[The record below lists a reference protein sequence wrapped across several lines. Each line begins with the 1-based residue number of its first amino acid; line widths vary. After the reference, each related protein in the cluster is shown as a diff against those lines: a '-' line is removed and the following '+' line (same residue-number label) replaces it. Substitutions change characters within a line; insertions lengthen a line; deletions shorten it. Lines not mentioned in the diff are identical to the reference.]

1 MRENFSKKQTYFEFI
16 KYVLP
21 SIVSMIFLS
30 FYTTIDGFF
39 VSRFVNSD
47 ALASINIV
55 IPVTCVVFGIS
66 VMLATGSGA
75 LVGIKLGE
83 KDKDGANKLFTF
95 ITLVLLVISIILTLI
110 GLIFLKPL
118 LVFLGT
124 TESIMPYASVYGF
137 VTVLMSLPMM
147 FKLFFEYY
155 ARVDGNPTISLIMS
169 SVGLIL
175 NVILD
180 YLFIVIFKIGVLG
193 AALGTFF
200 SITVSAI
207 IGLIYFLSNN
217 SNLKFSKPKLYFKD
231 LWNSCY
237 NGSSEMFTEFSTGIT
252 TFLFNISILHYYG
265 ENGVAAMSIITYMYY
280 FFIAIYFGITVGIS
294 PVISYNYG
302 AKNKEKIKESLNHSF
317 VSIGISSL
325 LIFVISMFFGKYII
339 SFFTSDIAVY
349 EIATSGIKLFSFG
362 FLMIGLNVFMS
373 GYFTSIGNGQVS
385 AIISIS
391 RSLVFVT
398 LAILILPRFIDVNGI
413 WLAIPVAELLTV
425 FLSITFYLKSN
436 LDIED
441 TDTMLENSTN
451 V

>member
-55 IPVTCVVFGIS
+55 IPVTCVVFGIA

-95 ITLVLLVISIILTLI
+95 ITLVLLVISIILTLL

-124 TESIMPYASVYGF
+124 TESIMPYAYVYGF
-137 VTVLMSLPMM
+137 VTVLMSLPMV

-180 YLFIVIFKIGVLG
+180 YLFIVIFKIGILG

-207 IGLIYFLSNN
+207 IGLLYFLSKN

-231 LWNSCY
+231 L
-237 NGSSEMFTEFSTGIT
+237 
-252 TFLFNISILHYYG
+252 
-265 ENGVAAMSIITYMYY
+265 
-280 FFIAIYFGITVGIS
+280 
-294 PVISYNYG
+294 
-302 AKNKEKIKESLNHSF
+302 
-317 VSIGISSL
+317 
-325 LIFVISMFFGKYII
+325 
-339 SFFTSDIAVY
+339 
-349 EIATSGIKLFSFG
+349 
-362 FLMIGLNVFMS
+362 
-373 GYFTSIGNGQVS
+373 
-385 AIISIS
+385 
-391 RSLVFVT
+391 
-398 LAILILPRFIDVNGI
+398 
-413 WLAIPVAELLTV
+413 
-425 FLSITFYLKSN
+425 
-436 LDIED
+436 
-441 TDTMLENSTN
+441 
-451 V
+451 

>member
-1 MRENFSKKQTYFEFI
+1 MKENFSKKQTYFEFI
-16 KYVLP
+16 KYILP
-21 SIVSMIFLS
+21 SIISMIFLS

-55 IPVTCVVFGIS
+55 LPLTCVVFGIA

-95 ITLVLLVISIILTLI
+95 ITLVLLVISIVFTLI

-137 VTVLMSLPMM
+137 ITVLMNLPMV
-147 FKLFFEYY
+147 FKVFFEYY

-175 NVILD
+175 NIILD
-180 YLFIVIFKIGVLG
+180 YLFIVIFKIGILG

-200 SITVSAI
+200 SITISAI
-207 IGLIYFLSNN
+207 IGLLYFLSKS

-252 TFLFNISILHYYG
+252 TFLFNLSILHYYG

-302 AKNKEKIKESLNHSF
+302 AKNKEKIKESLDHSF

-349 EIATSGIKLFSFG
+349 GIATSGIKLFSFG

-436 LDIED
+436 LEIED
-441 TDTMLENSTN
+441 NDNLLEHNPN
-451 V
+451 I

>member
-95 ITLVLLVISIILTLI
+95 ITLVVLIISIVLTLL
-110 GLIFLKPL
+110 GFIFLKPL
-118 LVFLGT
+118 LVLLGT

-137 VTVLMSLPMM
+137 VTILMTLPMM
-147 FKLFFEYY
+147 FKLYFEYY
-155 ARVDGNPTISLIMS
+155 ARVDGSPTISLIMS

-180 YLFIVIFKIGVLG
+180 YLFIVVFKIGILG

-200 SITVSAI
+200 SITISAI
-207 IGLIYFLSNN
+207 IGLLYFLSKN

-252 TFLFNISILHYYG
+252 TFLFNLSILHYYG
-265 ENGVAAMSIITYMYY
+265 ENGIAAMSIITYMYY
-280 FFIAIYFGITVGIS
+280 FFIAIYFGITVGVS

-317 VSIGISSL
+317 LSIGISSL
-325 LIFVISMFFGKYII
+325 LIFAISMFFGKYII
-339 SFFTSDIAVY
+339 AFFTSDIAVY
-349 EIATSGIKLFSFG
+349 EIATSGIKLFSFS
-362 FLMIGLNVFMS
+362 FLLIGVNVFMS

-441 TDTMLENSTN
+441 TDTMLESSSNA
-451 V
+451 